1 MRPQLFHFLTILSIF
16 ILLFLYTKTVGPI
29 PFQVSSVTTQKSDTF
44 QVSGEG
50 ISTIKPDIAVVS
62 AGITAQAPTI
72 KGAQDQINSVINKV
86 SSSVKNLGIDSKD
99 IQTTNYNI
107 HPTYDYSGSIQRITG
122 YQASTNLKIKVRD
135 IDKVNSVLDTA
146 TTNGANQIGGVSFD
160 VDDKTKAENEARAK
174 AVEEAK
180 KKAQQAASIA
190 GFNLGKIIN
199 YSENFNGSPIIPLG
213 RGAMELSS
221 KDTTTQIEPGSS
233 EIKVTVTL
241 SYEIR

>member
-199 YSENFNGSPIIPLG
+199 YSENFNSSPIIPLG